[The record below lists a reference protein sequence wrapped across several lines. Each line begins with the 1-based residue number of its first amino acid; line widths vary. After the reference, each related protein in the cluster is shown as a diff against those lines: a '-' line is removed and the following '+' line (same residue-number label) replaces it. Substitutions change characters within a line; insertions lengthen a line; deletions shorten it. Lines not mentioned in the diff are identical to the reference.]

1 MTWTAHGSSNF
12 PGINSL
18 APEGK
23 CEREEDSGGNR
34 GPQKTECRRQG
45 EDIAQV
51 CAEEV
56 RNDTEASGKE
66 VRAFAVIKYPDKS
79 HLKEKWFSTVLVQSM
94 RVSPG

>member
-1 MTWTAHGSSNF
+1 M
-12 PGINSL
+12 
-18 APEGK
+18 
-23 CEREEDSGGNR
+23 
-34 GPQKTECRRQG
+34 
-45 EDIAQV
+45 

-79 HLKEKWFSTVLVQSM
+79 HLKEKWFRTVLVQSM